1 MLFDLQG
8 SRKSAV
14 RVIYLG
20 LAILM
25 GGGLVL
31 FGVGSSVQGGL
42 FDAFTGSSNGAGQYK
57 KAVVAAQKKVD
68 AQPKNPVARQQ
79 LIRARYN
86 LSGTEKNFNQKTGKF
101 TKSGKVVL
109 TSLGKDWDAYIKVV
123 DKPDPQTALFAVQAF
138 VNLEDAKGAMSAQRV
153 VAEERPEAAQYLA
166 LMQYALAAGDSR
178 IAELSQKKALSLA
191 KKQDRPALKK
201 QIKALKKQYKDQQK
215 GQLSSDVQKQVQDQI
230 NQKLGGGG
238 GLGGAVPLP
247 APAPDSGAP
256 STGK

>member
-42 FDAFTGSSNGAGQYK
+42 FDAFSGGSNGEGQYK
-57 KAVVAAQKKVD
+57 KAVVVAQKKVN
-68 AQPKNPVARQQ
+68 AAPKSPTARQE

-86 LSGTEKNFNQKTGKF
+86 LAGTSKNFDQKTGKF
-101 TKSGKVVL
+101 TKNGKVVL
-109 TSLGKDWDAYIKVV
+109 TAIGKDWDAYVKVV

-138 VNLEDAKGAMSAQRV
+138 VNLEDAKGAVGAQRV

-166 LMQYALAAGDSR
+166 LMQYALAAGDGR

-191 KKQDRPALKK
+191 DKEDRPALKK
-201 QIKALKKQYKDQQK
+201 QIKELKKQYKDQQK
-215 GQLSSDVQKQVQDQI
+215 GQLSSDVQQQVQEQI
-230 NQKLGGGG
+230 NQNLGSGG
-238 GLGGAVPLP
+238 GLGGALP
-247 APAPDSGAP
+247 APAPGAP
-256 STGK
+256 STGE